1 MKLKLTV
8 LLCLC
13 LCLVLSLCACSE
25 PTEDPTEPPEVLSTD
40 PTEETPETTEA
51 PNYSVGQLTLVVTAD
66 TISQLE
72 DYPYL
77 KEVDLTGSTCYPEIM
92 AYIAAHPE
100 VKVSYTVFLGN
111 TVLRSD
117 ITQLTLSAGDYT
129 CQELLENLQYLP
141 QLSSLSMPQTSLTA
155 DELSALREAYPEL
168 ALDYSVMLDG
178 KLLNS
183 ATTTELDLSGLT
195 PDRVE
200 STAQVLSCLP
210 NLTHVE
216 LMDEN
221 GESLLT
227 LEDVRVLAAAAPNT
241 AFNYT
246 FELFGQTISTAA
258 ETVEYVDVN
267 IGNEGIDE
275 IRAALDVLNAC
286 TYFKLD
292 NCGIDNETMAQL
304 RDDYPDVKVVW
315 RIQVWQRTWLTDTEV
330 LRAVYHVDDKN
341 CGPFKYLTDV
351 KYIDL
356 GHNETLTDYSFVAYM
371 PNLEICIASGSP
383 VTDLTPFASCKKLE
397 FLELAWC
404 GHLEDLSPLA
414 ECESLK
420 YLNICQTDVVDI
432 SPLENLPL
440 ERLHFFPSRDVPQE
454 VKDAYIA
461 SHPDCWAM
469 FSGSSSNPYGVGWRY
484 DEDGSYSDCYAKVR
498 EVFNLDHVDQL
509 IANGAK

>member
-1 MKLKLTV
+1 MKRNLILI
-8 LLCLC
+8 LCLC
-13 LCLVLSLCACSE
+13 VALCLCACNL
-25 PTEDPTEPPEVLSTD
+25 PADDPTNPPEVLATD
-40 PTEETPETTEA
+40 PSEAPTETTEA
-51 PNYSVGQLTLVVTAD
+51 INYTVGQLTLVVTAD

-77 KEVDLTGSTCYPEIM
+77 KEADLTGSTCYPEIL
-92 AYIAAHPE
+92 AYMAAHPE
-100 VKVSYTVFLGN
+100 VKVTYTVLLGNAFHSSSVEELRLTAGSYT
-111 TVLRSD
+111 
-117 ITQLTLSAGDYT
+117 A
-129 CQELLENLQYLP
+129 QELMDNLQYLP
-141 QLSSLSMPQTSLTA
+141 QLSTLSLPGTTLTVQ
-155 DELSALREAYPEL
+155 EITALREAYPEL
-168 ALDYSVMLDG
+168 SLAYTLTLEGKQLDSE
-178 KLLNS
+178 
-183 ATTTELDLSGLT
+183 TTTELNLSHLT
-195 PDRVE
+195 SDRVE
-200 STAQVLSCLP
+200 ATAQVLSCLP
-210 NLTHVE
+210 NLAKVE

-221 GESLLT
+221 GESALS

-241 AFNYT
+241 AFNYN

-258 ETVEYVDVN
+258 ETVEFVEVD
-267 IGNEGIDE
+267 IGNEGVE
-275 IRAALDVLNAC
+275 QIRSGLDVLNVC

-292 NCGIDNETMAQL
+292 DCGIDNETMAQL
-304 RDDYPDVKVVW
+304 RDDYPDVKIVW

-356 GHNETLTDYSFVAYM
+356 GHNETLTDFSFVAYM

-383 VTDLTPFASCKKLE
+383 ITDLTPFASCKKLE

-420 YLNICQTDVVDI
+420 YLNIWRTAVNDI

-440 ERLHFFPSRDVPQE
+440 ERLHFFPSKNVPQE
-454 VKDAYIA
+454 MKDAYIA
-461 SHPDCWAM
+461 SHPDCWAK
-469 FSGSSSNPYGVGWRY
+469 FTGSANNPYGVGWRY
-484 DEDGSYSDCYAKVR
+484 DEDGTYSEGYAKVR
-498 EVFNLDHVDQL
+498 EVFNLDYVDQL

>member
-1 MKLKLTV
+1 MKRKLML

-13 LCLVLSLCACSE
+13 LALCLCACNVPS
-25 PTEDPTEPPEVLSTD
+25 EDPTNPPEVIATD
-40 PTEETPETTEA
+40 PTENSTEPTT

-77 KEVDLTGSTCYPEIM
+77 KEVDLTGSTCYPEIL
-92 AYIAAHPE
+92 AYMAAHPE
-100 VKVSYTVFLGN
+100 VKVTYTVLLGN
-111 TVLRSD
+111 TFLNSN
-117 ITQLTLSAGDYT
+117 TPELSLAAGSYT
-129 CQELLENLQYLP
+129 AAELMDTLQYLP
-141 QLSSLSMPQTSLTA
+141 NLTSLALPQTT
-155 DELSALREAYPEL
+155 LSVQEIVALREAYPEL
-168 ALDYSVMLDG
+168 SLSYTLTLDG
-178 KLLNS
+178 KQLDS
-183 ATTTELDLSGLT
+183 DTTELNLSYLT
-195 PDRVE
+195 PDRVAA
-200 STAQVLSCLP
+200 TAEVLSCLP
-210 NLTHVE
+210 NLAKVE
-216 LMDEN
+216 LMNAD
-221 GESLLT
+221 GESALT
-227 LEDVRVLAAAAPNT
+227 LEDVQVLAAAAPNT

-246 FELFGQTISTAA
+246 FELFGQTLSTAA
-258 ETVEYVDVN
+258 ETVEFVDEK
-267 IGNEGIDE
+267 IGNEGVEE

-304 RDDYPDVKVVW
+304 RDDYPDVKIVW
-315 RIQVWQRTWLTDTEV
+315 RIKVWQRTWLTDTEV

-356 GHNETLTDYSFVAYM
+356 GHNETLTDYSFVSYM

-420 YLNICQTDVVDI
+420 YLNICRTAVKDI
-432 SPLENLPL
+432 TPLENLPL
-440 ERLHFFPSRDVPQE
+440 ERLHFFPSKNVPQE
-454 VKDAYIA
+454 MKDAYIA
-461 SHPDCWAM
+461 SHPDCWAK
-469 FSGSSSNPYGVGWRY
+469 FTGSANNPYGVGWRY
-484 DEDGSYSDCYAKVR
+484 DEDGTYSDGYAKVR
-498 EVFNLDHVDQL
+498 EVFNLDYVDQL

>member
-1 MKLKLTV
+1 MKRKL
-8 LLCLC
+8 LLILCLC
-13 LCLVLSLCACSE
+13 LALCLCACGK

-40 PTEETPETTEA
+40 PSTQPTETTEA

-77 KEVDLTGSTCYPEIM
+77 KEADLTGSTCYPEIM
-92 AYIAAHPE
+92 AYMAAHPE
-100 VKVSYTVFLGN
+100 VKVTYTVLLGN
-111 TVLRSD
+111 TFLNSS
-117 ITQLTLSAGDYT
+117 TPELTLTAGSYT
-129 CQELLENLQYLP
+129 AGELMENLQYLP
-141 QLSSLSMPQTSLTA
+141 QLTSLALPQTTLTIQEIT
-155 DELSALREAYPEL
+155 DLRAAYPEL
-168 ALDYSVMLDG
+168 ALSYTLTLEGKQLD
-178 KLLNS
+178 S
-183 ATTTELDLSGLT
+183 ETTTELDLSHLT
-195 PDRVE
+195 SDRVE
-200 STAQVLSCLP
+200 ATAQVLSCLP
-210 NLTHVE
+210 NLSYVE

-221 GESLLT
+221 GESALS

-258 ETVEYVDVN
+258 ETVEYVDVS
-267 IGNEGIDE
+267 IGNEGVEE
-275 IRAALDVLNAC
+275 IRAALDLLNAC

-304 RDDYPDVKVVW
+304 RDDYPDVKIVW

-356 GHNETLTDYSFVAYM
+356 GHNETLTDYSFVSYM

-420 YLNICQTDVVDI
+420 YLNICRTAVKDI

-440 ERLHFFPSRDVPQE
+440 ERLHFFPCPLDQSVR
-454 VKDAYIA
+454 DAYQEA
-461 SHPDCWAM
+461 HPDCWAK
-469 FSGSSSNPYGVGWRY
+469 FTGSSNNPYGVGWRY
-484 DEDGSYSDCYAKVR
+484 DEDGTYSECYAKVR
-498 EVFNLDHVDQL
+498 EVFNLDYVDQL